1 MKRLIIAFMLSGAAT
16 LAMADGA
23 TLFKKCAICH
33 GENAEKKSLNVSK
46 VIAGW
51 DAEKIVERLK
61 GYRAKTLNQYGF
73 GTMMQGQ
80 ATKLTEEQMHEVAK
94 YIQSLKPPQTN

>member
-1 MKRLIIAFMLSGAAT
+1 MKKIIFAFMLSGAAT
-16 LAMADGA
+16 LVMADGA
-23 TLFKKCAICH
+23 ALFKKCAICH
-33 GENAEKKSLNVSK
+33 GENAQKKSLNVSK

-51 DAEKIVERLK
+51 KAEKIIERLK

-80 ATKLTEEQMHEVAK
+80 ATKLTEEQMVEVAN
-94 YIQSLKPPQTN
+94 YIETLKAPAAK